1 MNPCRIVNVV
11 IDMEI
16 EMTKDYGMFTDAG
29 NAVVADLVAFAKT
42 HGLSYPVVM
51 SMMDA
56 IGSDECFGEIT
67 DTAVREE
74 IGDELGWYL

>member
-1 MNPCRIVNVV
+1 
-11 IDMEI
+11 
-16 EMTKDYGMFTDAG
+16 MFTDQG
-29 NAVVADLVAFAKT
+29 NALVADLVKLAKT

-56 IGSDECFGEIT
+56 IGTDECFGEIT

-74 IGDELGWYL
+74 IGDALGWYI

>member
-1 MNPCRIVNVV
+1 MVNVV
-11 IDMEI
+11 IDTNTEI
-16 EMTKDYGMFTDAG
+16 EMIKDYGMFTDAG

-42 HGLSYPVVM
+42 HGLSYPIVM

-56 IGSDECFGEIT
+56 IGTDECFGEIT

-74 IGDELGWYL
+74 IGEELGWYV

>member
-1 MNPCRIVNVV
+1 MN
-11 IDMEI
+11 
-16 EMTKDYGMFTDAG
+16 YAMFTDQG
-29 NAVVADLVAFAKT
+29 NALVADLVKLAKT

-56 IGSDECFGEIT
+56 IGTDECFGEIT

-74 IGDELGWYL
+74 IGDALGWYI

>member
-1 MNPCRIVNVV
+1 
-11 IDMEI
+11 
-16 EMTKDYGMFTDAG
+16 MTKDYGMFTDAG
-29 NAVVADLVAFAKT
+29 NAVVADLVNFAKT
-42 HGLSYPVVM
+42 YNLSYPIVM

>member
-1 MNPCRIVNVV
+1 MVNVV
-11 IDMEI
+11 IDTNTEI

-29 NAVVADLVAFAKT
+29 NAVVADLVDFAKT